1 MLVPPV
7 FDTQRRYR
15 RLVVIQ
21 RGHRPTGVLTVKQ
34 RGEKDETMLQMA
46 EIPRFL
52 VNTGRGGRKAQMK

>member
-15 RLVVIQ
+15 RSDPGV
-21 RGHRPTGVLTVKQ
+21 HRPTGVLTVKQ